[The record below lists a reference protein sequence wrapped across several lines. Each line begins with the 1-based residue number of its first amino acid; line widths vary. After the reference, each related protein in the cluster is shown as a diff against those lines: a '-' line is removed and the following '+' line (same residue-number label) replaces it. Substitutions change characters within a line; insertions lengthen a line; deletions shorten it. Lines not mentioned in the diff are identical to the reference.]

1 MKIINILAL
10 SALLSVGAAAADD
23 TLVSN
28 MHQMENGLSGVQK
41 GFLYNTPS
49 LIKEGVSEIQKA
61 NALFHNTDVTK
72 KYLPKDKQHM
82 SNIAFNASKRIDSA
96 SANLLKALD
105 KKEYSKAHQSYSE
118 IVNACT
124 ACHAVVRG
132 W

>member
-1 MKIINILAL
+1 MKMVKILAL
-10 SALLSVGAAAADD
+10 SALLSAGVMADD
-23 TLVSN
+23 TLALN
-28 MHQMENGLSGVQK
+28 MSQMENGLSNVQK
-41 GFLYNTPS
+41 GFLYNAPA
-49 LIKEGVSEIQKA
+49 LIKGGVSDIRKA
-61 NALFHNTDVTK
+61 NALFHNMDETK

-82 SNIAFNASKRIDSA
+82 SNIAFNASKRIDTA
-96 SANLLKALD
+96 SDDLVKALD

>member
-1 MKIINILAL
+1 MKIVKILAL
-10 SALLSVGAAAADD
+10 SALLSLSAAADA
-23 TLVSN
+23 TLISN
-28 MHQMENGLSGVQK
+28 MSQMEKGLSSIQK
-41 GFLYNTPS
+41 GFLYNTPI
-49 LIKEGVSEIQKA
+49 LIKEGVNEIKKS
-61 NALFHNTDVTK
+61 NALFHNLEMSK

-96 SANLLKALD
+96 SADMLKALN

>member
-1 MKIINILAL
+1 MKIVKILAL
-10 SALLSVGAAAADD
+10 SALLSAGLAADE
-23 TLVSN
+23 TMILN
-28 MHQMENGLSGVQK
+28 MSQMENGLSNIQK
-41 GFLYNTPS
+41 GFLYNAPN
-49 LIKEGVSEIQKA
+49 LIQGGVSEIQKA
-61 NALFHNTDVTK
+61 NALFHNVDASK

-96 SANLLKALD
+96 SSDLLKALT

>member
-1 MKIINILAL
+1 MKIIKILAL
-10 SALLSVGAAAADD
+10 SALVSIGAAAADS
-23 TLVSN
+23 TLASN
-28 MHQMENGLSGVQK
+28 MRQMENGLSSVQK

-61 NALFHNTDVTK
+61 NALFHDTEATK
-72 KYLPKDKQHM
+72 KYLPKDKHHM

-96 SANLLKALD
+96 SVNLFKALD